1 MGGGHIAPTSAA
13 DPGLVY
19 EAGFV
24 NYLQFLCGVGA
35 LSATGGTC
43 TAVGSIDPSNLNL
56 ASIGIAELA
65 GFQTVERTVTNV
77 GPAGTYTVSV
87 SAPPGIDVAVSPAS
101 LTLGEG
107 ESTTYEVTF
116 TTTSAAALDEWA
128 FGSLTWSD
136 GPHSVRSPIAI
147 MPVALAAP
155 DEVFGEGTAG
165 SLSYDIT
172 FGYTGDFAAEP
183 HGLIPAVMEPNN
195 VVDDPANDINT
206 ALSTGVG
213 ITVHAAEIITGTQY
227 ARFSLFDAYTDGND
241 DLDLYVFG
249 PGPDFPFV
257 GGSGTPT
264 SAEEVNVLAPD
275 PGTYLVVVHGWQTD
289 GPDAN
294 YTLFWWA
301 LDAADAGNMTVTAPA
316 SATLGSTESVT
327 VDWSG
332 LTADNK
338 YLGSVTYHDVAAP
351 ADYNDGLI
359 DFTVVRIDTD

>member
-1 MGGGHIAPTSAA
+1 
-13 DPGLVY
+13 L
-19 EAGFV
+19 
-24 NYLQFLCGVGA
+24 
-35 LSATGGTC
+35 
-43 TAVGSIDPSNLNL
+43 
-56 ASIGIAELA
+56 
-65 GFQTVERTVTNV
+65 
-77 GPAGTYTVSV
+77 
-87 SAPPGIDVAVSPAS
+87 S

-107 ESTTYEVTF
+107 ESAAYEVTF
-116 TTTSAAALDEWA
+116 TTTSGATLNEWA

-136 GPHSVRSPIAI
+136 GSHSVRSPIAV
-147 MPVALAAP
+147 MPVPLAAP
-155 DEVFGEGTAG
+155 DEVFATGTDG

-183 HGLIPAVMEPNN
+183 HGLIPAVMEPDN

-206 ALSTGVG
+206 ALDTGVG
-213 ITVHAAEIITGTQY
+213 ITVHAVDIITDTQY

-249 PGPDFPFV
+249 PGPSFPFV

-275 PGTYLVVVHGWQTD
+275 PGTYLVVVHGFESD

-301 LDAADAGNMTVTAPA
+301 LGAADEGNMTVTAPV

-332 LTADNK
+332 LAADNK
-338 YLGSVTYHDVAAP
+338 YLGTVTYHDVSDP